1 MTDPSF
7 LPLKAPVFLILLS
20 LAERS
25 SHGYALVQDVRERSD
40 GRVELETGPLYR
52 HLRRLSDDGLIED
65 APPPPEDAGGDRRRK
80 YYRLT
85 ELGRGVLAA
94 ETRRLADLVEAGRRL
109 HLLDGPARA

>member
-1 MTDPSF
+1 VTDPSF

-52 HLRRLSDDGLIED
+52 HLRRLADDGLIED
-65 APPPPEDAGGDRRRK
+65 APPPPEDAGADQRRK

-109 HLLDGPARA
+109 DLLDEPARA

>member
-1 MTDPSF
+1 METY

-20 LAERS
+20 LAERET
-25 SHGYALVQDVRERSD
+25 HGYALVQEVRTRSG

-65 APPPPEDAGGDRRRK
+65 ADPPEKAGLDQRRK

-85 ELGRGVLAA
+85 PAGRRVLVA

-109 HLLDGPARA
+109 HLLDEPAGA

>member
-1 MTDPSF
+1 MNLETH

-20 LAERS
+20 LAERE
-25 SHGYALVQDVRERSD
+25 SHGYALVQEVRTRSG

-52 HLRRLSDDGLIED
+52 HLRRLSDDGLVED
-65 APPPPEDAGGDRRRK
+65 ADPPPEKAGLDQRRK

-85 ELGRGVLAA
+85 PMGRRVLVA

-109 HLLDGPARA
+109 HLLDEPAGA